1 MKIIFKAG
9 FITIFLLLL
18 LGNSIIYTV
27 HPSAVKQSTLENL
40 SEPTMCWPM
49 SGYNAQ
55 NIRRSPYSTG
65 DNPGGERWKV
75 YNDKIHCYYTPV
87 IDGEGIL
94 YLPID
99 FPNRLIAIYPN
110 GTLKWVAELDDSN
123 FNHQPALGADGTIY
137 IGTSE
142 HFYALNP
149 NGTKKWT
156 LPATG
161 TFPSDPIIGMDGT
174 IYVETTAT
182 LYAINPNGTIKWQ
195 CAISPSRTVLSVD
208 YAGNIYF
215 INHSYLYSLTPNG
228 TIRWFFDVGLLL
240 DAPTFSEDGTIFITD
255 SSFTYALDQEGN
267 LIWKVDSP
275 FGESPSIAPDG
286 TLIAT
291 SYDSSKIL
299 ALDPSDGHTLWSY
312 DIGREGER
320 MSPASIDSDGT
331 IYFAAHIQGLYLY
344 AMTSTGSLKW
354 RTRLTSDYPYD
365 DAHIFAAP
373 SIGNNGMV
381 YVTTRFYGD
390 DANHNGGYIHAIGGG
405 KIQNIEDGYLHLF
418 GKKIIRTL
426 QKRTIAIGAFTLQM
440 KFFHPE
446 NLEKVEVLIDNATVC
461 TLESPPFE
469 HRFDT
474 KLIGTHEL
482 EIRGYY
488 SDGAISKEK
497 KTILFFIIGK

>member
-1 MKIIFKAG
+1 LFNSAIIIF
-9 FITIFLLLL
+9 FIVVSSIPSFSLLPV
-18 LGNSIIYTV
+18 NSIVDSKEI
-27 HPSAVKQSTLENL
+27 
-40 SEPTMCWPM
+40 SEPIALDSSVIDMIWPM
-49 SGYNAQ
+49 CGYNAQ
-55 NIRRSPYSTG
+55 NIRRSPYSTE
-65 DNPGGERWKV
+65 DNPGGERWRV
-75 YNDKIHCYYTPV
+75 YNDQLDCFYTPV
-87 IDGEGIL
+87 IDGDGTL
-94 YLPID
+94 YFPID
-99 FPNRLIAIYPN
+99 FPARLTAIYPN
-110 GTLKWVAELDDSN
+110 GTLKWVEELDDSN

-137 IGTSE
+137 IGTSK

-149 NGTKKWT
+149 NGTKKWI
-156 LPATG
+156 LPVTS

-182 LYAINPNGTIKWQ
+182 LYAINPNGTIKWH
-195 CAISPSRTVLSVD
+195 CAISPSRTELSVD

-255 SSFTYALDQEGN
+255 SSYTYALDQEGN

-312 DIGREGER
+312 DIGHEEANG
-320 MSPASIDSDGT
+320 MSPASIDRDGT

-344 AMTSTGSLKW
+344 AMTSTGSFKW
-354 RTRLTSDYPYD
+354 MTRLTSDYPYD

-373 SIGNNGMV
+373 SIGKNGMV
-381 YVTTRFYGD
+381 YVTTWFVGD
-390 DANHNGGYIHAIGGG
+390 DFCGYVHAIGGG
-405 KIQNIEDGYLHLF
+405 RIQNIEDGYLHFF

-446 NLEKVEVLIDNATVC
+446 QLQKAEILMDGKILGTFQ
-461 TLESPPFE
+461 SPPFE
-469 HRFDT
+469 YSLDT
-474 KLIGTHEL
+474 RLLGKHTL
-482 EIRGYY
+482 EVKGYY
-488 SDGAISKEK
+488 DDGTTSSEK
-497 KTILFFIIGK
+497 MEIFFLIL

>member
-1 MKIIFKAG
+1 MKNFGISLVIFFIITLPFVSIADIIKNQSADKIAVAEG
-9 FITIFLLLL
+9 ITTGQI
-18 LGNSIIYTV
+18 NSV
-27 HPSAVKQSTLENL
+27 
-40 SEPTMCWPM
+40 WPM

-94 YLPID
+94 YLSIT
-99 FPNRLIAIYPN
+99 FPPRLIAVYPN
-110 GTLKWVAELDDSN
+110 GTLKWVAELDNSGDAY
-123 FNHQPALGADGTIY
+123 QPALGADGTIY
-137 IGTSE
+137 IGTSK
-142 HFYALNP
+142 HFYALNQ
-149 NGTKKWT
+149 NGTKKWM
-156 LPATG
+156 LPVTAP
-161 TFPSDPIIGMDGT
+161 FPSDPIIGLDGT

-182 LYAINPNGTIKWQ
+182 LYAINPNGTIKWH
-195 CAISPSRTVLSVD
+195 CAISPSRNVLSVD

-228 TIRWFFDVGLLL
+228 TIRWFFNVGLLI

-255 SSFTYALDQEGN
+255 SSFTYALNQEGN

-291 SYDSSKIL
+291 STDSSKIV
-299 ALDPSDGHTLWSY
+299 AFDPSDGHTLWSY
-312 DIGREGER
+312 DIGREGDE

-331 IYFAAHIQGLYLY
+331 IYFAAHIQDLYLY

-354 RTRLTSDYPYD
+354 RTRLTCDYPYS

-373 SIGNNGMV
+373 SIGNNGMI

-390 DANHNGGYIHAIGGG
+390 DDYGYVHAIGGG

-446 NLEKVEVLIDNATVC
+446 NLENVEILIDNATVC

-474 KLIGTHEL
+474 KLMGNHEL

-488 SDGAISKEK
+488 SDGAISSEK
-497 KTILFFIIGK
+497 KDIFFLII